1 MKITRT
7 QLSKIISEALNE
19 QPEDIKY
26 HVLVPMGVPGKTDK
40 EVQQYSM
47 GLQDQI
53 SFEVANHLGDQNEL
67 NRENLIAYAN
77 EKGFDIL
84 KDQPDTGALS
94 KEMKDVKLIYVK
106 LSPLP
111 GGEGMRI
118 VMRLFL
124 NGKTLATVNGKLS
137 GVKAGKIKGS
147 MEHKSDQELAA
158 LVAELVGR

>member
-26 HVLVPMGVPGKTDK
+26 HVLVPDGVPGKTDK
-40 EVQQYSM
+40 EVQQYSD

-67 NRENLIAYAN
+67 NRENVIAYAD
-77 EKGFDIL
+77 EKGFDIE
-84 KDQPDTGALS
+84 QPNIGALS

-118 VMRLFL
+118 TLRLFL
-124 NGKTLATVNGKLS
+124 NGRTLGQASGKLS
-137 GVKAGKIKGS
+137 GIKAGKIKGS
-147 MEHKSDQELAA
+147 ITHKSDKEL
-158 LVAELVGR
+158 AELVATLVGR